1 MRIYASKIIT
11 YALFAILLTLPVAY
25 TASSEEIEVVVEKIQ
40 NKYEEITDFHAK
52 FTQEAAVKAL
62 DKVQKSEG
70 EVWFKKPGKMRWN
83 YYTPEKD
90 EIVSDGR
97 TLWFYDVA
105 EKQVIESPLAQVS
118 DTENTTTLLSGLGNI
133 KEVFD
138 ASFADGTELMS
149 SGSYLIE
156 LKPKAEEE
164 QYNKAVVAF
173 DKNTMVV
180 NSIYLY
186 DPFGN
191 LTTISLN
198 DIKIDNG
205 VEDSLFVFKIP
216 SGVEVVRPPSAVSQ

>member
-1 MRIYASKIIT
+1 MKLIASIALIIVLSVT
-11 YALFAILLTLPVAY
+11 SAIAS
-25 TASSEEIEVVVEKIQ
+25 TAEEIEVVVEKIQ

-83 YYTPEKD
+83 YYTPQKD

-118 DTENTTTLLSGLGNI
+118 DTQNTTSLLSGLGNI

-138 ASFADGTELMS
+138 ASFAEGTELSS
-149 SGSYLIE
+149 SGSYLVE
-156 LKPKAEEE
+156 LKPKSEEE
-164 QYNKAVVAF
+164 QYNRAIVAF
-173 DKNTMVV
+173 DKETIVV

-191 LTTISLN
+191 LTTITLN
-198 DIKIDNG
+198 DIKIDGG
-205 VEDSLFVFKIP
+205 VEDSLFSFNIP
-216 SGVEVVRPPSAVSQ
+216 AGVEVVRPPSAVSQ

>member
-1 MRIYASKIIT
+1 MKIIS
-11 YALFAILLTLPVAY
+11 YIVIAILISFSSVYSSVA
-25 TASSEEIEVVVEKIQ
+25 EEIEVVVDKIQ
-40 NKYEEITDFHAK
+40 DKYEEITDFHAK

-118 DTENTTTLLSGLGNI
+118 DTQNTTSLLSGLGNI
-133 KEVFD
+133 KEVFN
-138 ASFADGTELMS
+138 ASFADATELTSNGNYM
-149 SGSYLIE
+149 IE
-156 LKPKAEEE
+156 LKPKTEEE
-164 QYNKAVVAF
+164 QYNKAIVAF
-173 DKNTMVV
+173 DQNTMVV
-180 NSIYLY
+180 KSIYLY

-191 LTTISLN
+191 LTTISLK

-205 VEDSLFVFKIP
+205 VQDSLFSFTVP
-216 SGVEVVRPPSAVSQ
+216 SGVEVVRPPSSVSPQ

>member
-1 MRIYASKIIT
+1 VKLNSYIVI
-11 YALFAILLTLPVAY
+11 AILLSLTYAYSSVA
-25 TASSEEIEVVVEKIQ
+25 EELEIVVDRIQ
-40 NKYEEITDFHAK
+40 KKYEEITDFHAK
-52 FTQEAAVKAL
+52 FTQEATVKAL

-118 DTENTTTLLSGLGNI
+118 DTQNTTSLLSGLGNI

-138 ASFADGTELMS
+138 ASFADATELTSNGNYM
-149 SGSYLIE
+149 LE
-156 LKPKAEEE
+156 LKPKTGEE
-164 QYNKAVVAF
+164 QYNKAIVAF
-173 DKNTMVV
+173 DKDTMVV

-191 LTTISLN
+191 LTTISLK
-198 DIKIDNG
+198 DIEIDKG
-205 VEDSLFVFKIP
+205 VQDSLFSFTVP
-216 SGVEVVRPPSAVSQ
+216 SGVEVIRPPSAISPQ

>member
-1 MRIYASKIIT
+1 MKIISYVVIAT
-11 YALFAILLTLPVAY
+11 IISF
-25 TASSEEIEVVVEKIQ
+25 SSVYYSAAEEIEIVVNRIQ
-40 NKYEEITDFHAK
+40 DKYEEITDFHAK
-52 FTQEAAVKAL
+52 FTQEATVKAL

-83 YYTPEKD
+83 YYTPERD

-118 DTENTTTLLSGLGNI
+118 DTQNTTSLLSGLGNI

-138 ASFADGTELMS
+138 ASFADGVELS
-149 SGSYLIE
+149 SSASYLVE
-156 LKPKAEEE
+156 LKPKSGED

-173 DKNTMVV
+173 DKDTMVV

-191 LTTISLN
+191 LTTISLKN
-198 DIKIDNG
+198 IEIDKG
-205 VEDSLFVFKIP
+205 VQDSLFSFTVP
-216 SGVEVVRPPSAVSQ
+216 SGVEVVRPPSAISPQ

>member
-1 MRIYASKIIT
+1 MKILTYIT
-11 YALFAILLTLPVAY
+11 IAILISFSSVHSSVA
-25 TASSEEIEVVVEKIQ
+25 EEIEAVVDKIQ

-118 DTENTTTLLSGLGNI
+118 DTQNTTSLLSGLGNI
-133 KEVFD
+133 KEVFN
-138 ASFADGTELMS
+138 ASFADAAELS
-149 SGSYLIE
+149 SNGNYMIE
-156 LKPKAEEE
+156 LKPKSEEE
-164 QYNKAVVAF
+164 QYNKAIVAF
-173 DKNTMVV
+173 DQNTMVIK
-180 NSIYLY
+180 SIYLY

-191 LTTISLN
+191 LTTISLT

-205 VEDSLFVFKIP
+205 VQDSLFSFTVP
-216 SGVEVVRPPSAVSQ
+216 SGVEVVRPPSSVSPQ

>member
-1 MRIYASKIIT
+1 MKIFTTI
-11 YALFAILLTLPVAY
+11 ALLILLLIPAAY
-25 TASSEEIEVVVEKIQ
+25 SASAEEIDVVVDKIQ

-118 DTENTTTLLSGLGNI
+118 DTQNTTSLLSGLGNI

-138 ASFADGTELMS
+138 ASFAEGTELTS
-149 SGSYLIE
+149 SGSYLLE
-156 LKPKAEEE
+156 LKPKSDDE
-164 QYNKAVVAF
+164 QYNRAIVAF
-173 DKNTMVV
+173 DKKTMAV

-205 VEDSLFVFKIP
+205 VEDSLFSFTIP
-216 SGVEVVRPPSAVSQ
+216 SGVEVVRPPSAVTQ

>member
-1 MRIYASKIIT
+1 VKINSYTII
-11 YALFAILLTLPVAY
+11 AILLSLTYAY
-25 TASSEEIEVVVEKIQ
+25 SSAAEELEIVVDKIQ

-52 FTQEAAVKAL
+52 FTQEATVKAL

-90 EIVSDGR
+90 EIVSDGK

-118 DTENTTTLLSGLGNI
+118 DTQNTTSLLSGLGNI

-138 ASFADGTELMS
+138 ASFADTTDTNSNGNYML
-149 SGSYLIE
+149 E
-156 LKPKAEEE
+156 LKPKNGEE

-173 DKNTMVV
+173 DKDTMVV
-180 NSIYLY
+180 RSIYLY

-191 LTTISLN
+191 LTTISLK
-198 DIKIDNG
+198 DIEIDSG
-205 VEDSLFVFKIP
+205 VQDSLFSFTVP
-216 SGVEVVRPPSAVSQ
+216 SGVEVIRPPSAISPQ

>member
-1 MRIYASKIIT
+1 MKLIASI
-11 YALFAILLTLPVAY
+11 ALIILLSVTSAITS
-25 TASSEEIEVVVEKIQ
+25 TAEEIEVVVEKIQ

-83 YYTPEKD
+83 YYTPQKD

-118 DTENTTTLLSGLGNI
+118 DTQNTTSLLSGLGNI

-138 ASFADGTELMS
+138 ASFTEGAELSS
-149 SGSYLIE
+149 SGSYLVE
-156 LKPKAEEE
+156 LKPKSDEE
-164 QYNKAVVAF
+164 QYNRAIVAF
-173 DKNTMVV
+173 DKETMVV

-191 LTTISLN
+191 LTTITLN
-198 DIKIDNG
+198 DIKIDGG
-205 VEDSLFVFKIP
+205 VEDSLFSFNIP
-216 SGVEVVRPPSAVSQ
+216 AGVEVVRPPTSVSQ

>member
-1 MRIYASKIIT
+1 MIPYV
-11 YALFAILLTLPVAY
+11 LLVVFLVLSNAY
-25 TASSEEIEVVVEKIQ
+25 TSMAEDIEVVVDKIQ
-40 NKYEEITDFHAK
+40 DKYEEITDFHAK

-90 EIVSDGR
+90 EIVSDGK

-118 DTENTTTLLSGLGNI
+118 DTQNTTSLLSGLGNI

-138 ASFADGTELMS
+138 ASFAEGTELTS
-149 SGSYLIE
+149 TQSYLVE
-156 LKPKAEEE
+156 LKPKSGEE

-173 DKNTMVV
+173 DKETMVV
-180 NSIYLY
+180 NSIFLY

-198 DIKIDNG
+198 DIKIDKG
-205 VEDSLFVFKIP
+205 VQDSLFSFSIP
-216 SGVEVVRPPSAVSQ
+216 SGVEVIRPPSAVSPQ

>member
-1 MRIYASKIIT
+1 LRVISCIVVIAVFLSFTHVYSS
-11 YALFAILLTLPVAY
+11 VA
-25 TASSEEIEVVVEKIQ
+25 EEIEIVVDKIQ

-52 FTQEAAVKAL
+52 FTQEATVKAL

-83 YYTPEKD
+83 YYSPEKD

-118 DTENTTTLLSGLGNI
+118 DTQNTTSLLSGLGNI

-138 ASFADGTELMS
+138 ASFADQTDLTGNGNYML
-149 SGSYLIE
+149 E
-156 LKPKAEEE
+156 LKPKTGEE
-164 QYNKAVVAF
+164 QYNKAIVAF
-173 DKNTMVV
+173 DQNTMVV

-191 LTTISLN
+191 LTTISLSN
-198 DIKIDNG
+198 IEIDKGVQDSLFRFTVPNG
-205 VEDSLFVFKIP
+205 VEI
-216 SGVEVVRPPSAVSQ
+216 VRPPSAISPQ